1 MCVYMYHPVI
11 KDDWNGEIKLLVADV
26 VLGECKDLGYG
37 SLSCPNDDLNQ
48 WMDEFLNKKAADG
61 QRVTPKRQPMMQ
73 VILAVCF

>member
-11 KDDWNGEIKLLVADV
+11 KDDWDGKIKLLVADV

-73 VILAVCF
+73 VISAVCF